1 MISRVLEQQL
11 CFTKYLIQ
19 RDCLT
24 ASFTRLGH
32 GFTPPTVLNEAR
44 HHLIAIQQL
53 LDRMEQV
60 SKQPALPP
68 PDQKKSDRPG
78 DGLQNRDLLS

>member
-1 MISRVLEQQL
+1 MLTRALEQQI

-24 ASFTRLGH
+24 ASFTRLGN
-32 GFTPPTVLNEAR
+32 GFSPPTVLTQAR
-44 HHLIAIQQL
+44 QHLVAIQGL

-60 SKQPALPP
+60 SKLPALPA
-68 PDQKKSDRPG
+68 PDQKKSDLSR

>member
-1 MISRVLEQQL
+1 MLTRALEQQI

-24 ASFTRLGH
+24 ASFTRLGN
-32 GFTPPTVLNEAR
+32 GFSPPTVLSEAR
-44 HHLIAIQQL
+44 YHLMNIQTL
-53 LDRMEQV
+53 LDKMEQV

-68 PDQKKSDRPG
+68 PDQKKSTNAS
-78 DGLQNRDLLS
+78 DGLRGRDLLS